1 MRHTMDSPTSIARV
15 TVLLAGEQHPN
26 LSTQHARTT
35 DARVVLTWD
44 SVMLTFTSRL
54 QVEAFR
60 EAFVDAGNA
69 ARVLPDA
76 VDPRVVAGALDF
88 AAMMP
93 AVSVVFTAAPTAVI
107 CPGSAETRGG
117 WAHPTRWVDLRLG
130 GVMFRLLDRLASD
143 SATST
148 VADLSAVAR
157 TTFCVRR

>member
-1 MRHTMDSPTSIARV
+1 MRDTMDSPTSIARV

-44 SVMLTFTSRL
+44 TVMLTFTSLL

-69 ARVLPDA
+69 ARVLPVVA
-76 VDPRVVAGALDF
+76 DPRVVAGALDF

-117 WAHPTRWVDLRLG
+117 WAHPTRWVDIRLG
-130 GVMFRLLDRLASD
+130 GVMFRILDRRAFD
-143 SATST
+143 SATAT
-148 VADLSAVAR
+148 VTDLVAVAR
-157 TTFCVRR
+157 PTFCVCR